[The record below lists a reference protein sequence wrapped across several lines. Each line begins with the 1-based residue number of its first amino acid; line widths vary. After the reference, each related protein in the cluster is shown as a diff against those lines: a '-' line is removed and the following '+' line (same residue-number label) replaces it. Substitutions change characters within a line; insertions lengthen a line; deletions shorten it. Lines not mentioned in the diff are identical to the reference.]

1 MRKIFT
7 TVSLALLFTHAY
19 AQNIPPLP
27 GPITPGPRDT
37 ETFICEV
44 SSINEDFIER
54 SRNLW
59 TTAARGGKF
68 QALGPIRLRVKS
80 QSETTALAEVFD
92 FYKKYAAAA
101 YVKSPMYDKGTRLDQ
116 KHVVSGCVVDATQAT
131 RTNLKQVP
139 LTAYKQL
146 HTAQEH
152 IINFLALNKATL
164 TDEQVATLVSPTPFS
179 SDAFERREQIQKT
192 ASVARKAASNAP
204 VRYIILEGII
214 LVGNYNFDKNSF
226 ELNQLKQSAEKYVF
240 QAPPTSTTQTPA
252 YRLTVPAKLVTYTP
266 KSVDEAKKIERA
278 RNKHSYMKLKTYVQL
293 DDTNTV
299 LPCRQIKCTSCICPD
314 EFLIYQPLKISHNVR

>member
-1 MRKIFT
+1 MF
-7 TVSLALLFTHAY
+7 ANAH

-27 GPITPGPRDT
+27 GPIPPGPQDT

-68 QALGPIRLRVKS
+68 QALGPIKLRVKS
-80 QSETTALAEVFD
+80 QSESTAAAEVFD

-101 YVKSPMYDKGTRLDQ
+101 YVKSPMYDRGTRLDQ
-116 KHVVSGCVVDATQAT
+116 KHVVSACVVDAAQAT
-131 RTNLKQVP
+131 KTNLKKVP
-139 LTAYKQL
+139 LAEYKQL
-146 HTAQEH
+146 VTAQDH
-152 IINFLALNKATL
+152 IINFLALNKSAL

-192 ASVARKAASNAP
+192 AAAARKSASKGST
-204 VRYIILEGII
+204 RFIILEGII
-214 LVGNYNFDKNSF
+214 LIGNYNFDKNSF
-226 ELNQLKQSAEKYVF
+226 ELIQLKQSAEKYVF
-240 QAPPTSTTQTPA
+240 QAPPTATTQTPT
-252 YRLTVPAKLVTYTP
+252 YRLTVPAKLVAYTP

-278 RNKHSYMKLKTYVQL
+278 RNKHAYMKMKTYVQL
-293 DDTNTV
+293 DDTSPQGTV
-299 LPCRQIKCTSCICPD
+299 INGTIAAVEVLTD
-314 EFLIYQPLKISHNVR
+314 AGEPLFQFSAQ

>member
-1 MRKIFT
+1 MRKILT
-7 TVSLALLFTHAY
+7 TIAGTVLFTNAH

-27 GPITPGPRDT
+27 GPIPPGPQDT

-68 QALGPIRLRVKS
+68 QALGPIKLRVKS
-80 QSETTALAEVFD
+80 QSESTAATEVYD

-101 YVKSPMYDKGTRLDQ
+101 YVKSPMYDRGTRLDQ
-116 KHVVSGCVVDATQAT
+116 KHVVSGCIVDATQAT
-131 RTNLKQVP
+131 RTNLKKVP
-139 LTAYKQL
+139 LTEYKQL
-146 HTAQEH
+146 VTAQDH
-152 IINFLALNKATL
+152 IINYLALNKATL

-192 ASVARKAASNAP
+192 ASAARKAASKAP
-204 VRYIILEGII
+204 TRYVILEGMV
-214 LVGNYNFDKNSF
+214 LVGSYNFDKNSF
-226 ELNQLKQSAEKYVF
+226 ELTQLKQSAEKYVF
-240 QAPPTSTTQTPA
+240 QAPPTSTTQTPS

-278 RNKHSYMKLKTYVQL
+278 RNKHPYMKLKTYVQL
-293 DDTNTV
+293 DETSTQSTV
-299 LPCRQIKCTSCICPD
+299 INGTVAAVEVLTDAGEP
-314 EFLIYQPLKISHNVR
+314 LIQFAAQQ